1 MRKMIFSLRP
11 TLLSFCI
18 FALSSLAA
26 AQNSLDPGSV
36 ASATPVITYE
46 QKWPAADPS
55 WYEISIDSS
64 GNASYSSKALA
75 KQGEDESA
83 PPYVLKFIASAQ
95 TRTQIFQLAKDLNQF
110 NGNFETR
117 AKIAQTGVKTLT
129 YRNGEQQSHTSLN
142 YSDNQQMNELIGIFQ
157 RISTTL
163 ELAQKL
169 DFDLRFDKLGLDR
182 DLKSMERLEK
192 DHQLAELQVIA
203 PTLERISNDNG
214 IMNIARQRARRL
226 LDQSRPEAAGANK

>member
-11 TLLSFCI
+11 TLLSFCLL
-18 FALSSLAA
+18 ALASVAP
-26 AQNSLDPGSV
+26 AQNSLDPGSIATV
-36 ASATPVITYE
+36 TPVITYE

-75 KQGEDESA
+75 KQGEEEGA
-83 PPYVLKFIASAQ
+83 PYVLKFIASAP
-95 TRTQIFQLAKDLNQF
+95 TRTQVFQLARDLNQF

-129 YRNGEQQSHTSLN
+129 YRDGEQKSHTSLN
-142 YSDNQQMNELIGIFQ
+142 YSDNQQMNQLIGIFQ

-192 DHQLAELQVIA
+192 DRQLGELQVIA
-203 PTLERISNDNG
+203 PTLERIANDNG

-226 LDQSRPEAAGANK
+226 LEQSRPEAVGADK